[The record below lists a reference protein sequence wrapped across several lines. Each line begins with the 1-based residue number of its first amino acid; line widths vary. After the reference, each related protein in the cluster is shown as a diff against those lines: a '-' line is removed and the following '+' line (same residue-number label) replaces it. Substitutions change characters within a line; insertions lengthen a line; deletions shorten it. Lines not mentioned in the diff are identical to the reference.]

1 MTISLNSDGCDIESN
16 EHPIKIF
23 WKMKERKETGLQWLW
38 KLIYALCYIVLW
50 VILVTKLYACVERFM
65 IGSTYYES
73 EVVKQQHTLFPELTL
88 CSGNRVGLKRDFK
101 KIQKVNKYENKI
113 DNNDKF
119 RKHFI

>member
-1 MTISLNSDGCDIESN
+1 
-16 EHPIKIF
+16 
-23 WKMKERKETGLQWLW
+23 
-38 KLIYALCYIVLW
+38 
-50 VILVTKLYACVERFM
+50 M

-101 KIQKVNKYENKI
+101 KIQKVNEYENKI